1 MKKRLEA
8 ELISIAHRILK
19 LKNKS
24 EVDQLYLETQKLY
37 ETLTIL
43 KFYGDNYDQVKAT
56 VAQEDLEEKL
66 VASLETK
73 TPEVEE
79 ENLKQVQID
88 KVEEVQIDK
97 VEEVQIDKVEEVQID
112 KVEEV
117 QIEKTDDENLKQVQI
132 DKVEEVQIDSKE
144 EQVEEQEIVA
154 AAEESEVQEEA
165 VADEPVADEVEEPVI
180 VGEITVEDEDEV
192 EEEIPVIEAK
202 DDLDFEPIFELASEE
217 ETEVEQPKAEE
228 PKAKQ
233 NQISFEDLL
242 GHNYSEPV
250 FVKPND
256 VTASVPKKEI
266 VEEKAEVV
274 VDEKVSILNEKLAQ
288 GINIGLNDRVGFVKY
303 LFNESSEDF
312 NRVLSQLNTFD
323 TYSDAKNF
331 IDEMVKPDYNNWKG
345 QDDFEERFME
355 LVERKFK

>member
-1 MKKRLEA
+1 MHCRDRSAVWKVQAGLFKERTSSC
-8 ELISIAHRILK
+8 IK
-19 LKNKS
+19 
-24 EVDQLYLETQKLY
+24 
-37 ETLTIL
+37 
-43 KFYGDNYDQVKAT
+43 
-56 VAQEDLEEKL
+56 ED
-66 VASLETK
+66 
-73 TPEVEE
+73 
-79 ENLKQVQID
+79 
-88 KVEEVQIDK
+88 
-97 VEEVQIDKVEEVQID
+97 
-112 KVEEV
+112 
-117 QIEKTDDENLKQVQI
+117 
-132 DKVEEVQIDSKE
+132 
-144 EQVEEQEIVA
+144 EI
-154 AAEESEVQEEA
+154 
-165 VADEPVADEVEEPVI
+165 
-180 VGEITVEDEDEV
+180 EDEV
-192 EEEIPVIEAK
+192 PVIEAK

-266 VEEKAEVV
+266 IEEKAEVV

-303 LFNESSEDF
+303 LFNGSSEDF

>member
-37 ETLTIL
+37 ETLAVL

-56 VAQEDLEEKL
+56 VATEDIEEKL
-66 VASLETK
+66 VASLEAK

-88 KVEEVQIDK
+88 KVVEPIVAEEK
-97 VEEVQIDKVEEVQID
+97 EEIVAEV
-112 KVEEV
+112 
-117 QIEKTDDENLKQVQI
+117 
-132 DKVEEVQIDSKE
+132 

-154 AAEESEVQEEA
+154 AEEESEVQEEA
-165 VADEPVADEVEEPVI
+165 VADEPVAEEVEEPVI
-180 VGEITVEDEDEV
+180 VGEITVEEDEID
-192 EEEIPVIEAK
+192 EEVPVIEAK

-217 ETEVEQPKAEE
+217 ETEIEEPKTEE

-303 LFNESSEDF
+303 LFNGSSEDF

>member
-37 ETLTIL
+37 ETLTVL

-73 TPEVEE
+73 TAEVEE

-97 VEEVQIDKVEEVQID
+97 EED
-112 KVEEV
+112 
-117 QIEKTDDENLKQVQI
+117 
-132 DKVEEVQIDSKE
+132 
-144 EQVEEQEIVA
+144 QVEEQEIVA
-154 AAEESEVQEEA
+154 AAEESEVQDEA
-165 VADEPVADEVEEPVI
+165 VADEPVAEEVEEPVI
-180 VGEITVEDEDEV
+180 VGEITVDEEDEIEDEV
-192 EEEIPVIEAK
+192 PVIEAK

-217 ETEVEQPKAEE
+217 EAEVQEPKAEE

-266 VEEKAEVV
+266 IEEKAEVV

-303 LFNESSEDF
+303 LFNGSSEDF